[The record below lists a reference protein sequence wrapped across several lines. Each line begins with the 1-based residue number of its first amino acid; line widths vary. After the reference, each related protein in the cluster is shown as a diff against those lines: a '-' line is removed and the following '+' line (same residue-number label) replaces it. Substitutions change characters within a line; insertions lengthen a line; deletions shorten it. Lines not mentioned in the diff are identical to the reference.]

1 MDEMLNAAASILNPK
16 YEFQDI
22 TQDFFESIKGKII

>member
-1 MDEMLNAAASILNPK
+1 MDEHAAASIINHK